1 MLQTICNDIGK
12 IMLEGCANA
21 GRMMLLFTDTL
32 KRISKAD
39 GKETVRQM
47 AKLGADSLPIVMM
60 TILLQVWF
68 FCTDSEGICTFWC
81 FFLSWRYCSHCDGA
95 RTGTGLDRCCRCWSY
110 WCSHCCGNRHDES
123 NRANRCIESNGYK
136 SYNLSGCAKIFG
148 NCFNDA
154 SADCFANTIGNIG
167 GWLVSHYYAGI
178 STFTYIN
185 SIKMFAEPFD
195 MVGGMLKS
203 AVLAVLLL
211 L

>member
-60 TILLQVWF
+60 TILFTGMVFSVQTAKEFVRF
-68 FCTDSEGICTFWC
+68 GASSSVGGIVAIAMGRELVPVLT
-81 FFLSWRYCSHCDGA
+81 
-95 RTGTGLDRCCRCWSY
+95 
-110 WCSHCCGNRHDES
+110 GNRHDES

-154 SADCFANTIGNIG
+154 GADCFC
-167 GWLVSHYYAGI
+167 
-178 STFTYIN
+178 
-185 SIKMFAEPFD
+185 
-195 MVGGMLKS
+195 
-203 AVLAVLLL
+203 
-211 L
+211 

>member
-68 FCTDSEGICTFWC
+68 F
-81 FFLSWRYCSHCDGA
+81 LYRQ
-95 RTGTGLDRCCRCWSY
+95 RR
-110 WCSHCCGNRHDES
+110 
-123 NRANRCIESNGYK
+123 
-136 SYNLSGCAKIFG
+136 NLYV
-148 NCFNDA
+148 
-154 SADCFANTIGNIG
+154 
-167 GWLVSHYYAGI
+167 LVLL
-178 STFTYIN
+178 
-185 SIKMFAEPFD
+185 PQ
-195 MVGGMLKS
+195 
-203 AVLAVLLL
+203 LAVLSPLRWGANWYRS
-211 L
+211 

>member
-68 FCTDSEGICTFWC
+68 F
-81 FFLSWRYCSHCDGA
+81 LYRQ
-95 RTGTGLDRCCRCWSY
+95 RR
-110 WCSHCCGNRHDES
+110 
-123 NRANRCIESNGYK
+123 
-136 SYNLSGCAKIFG
+136 NLYV
-148 NCFNDA
+148 
-154 SADCFANTIGNIG
+154 
-167 GWLVSHYYAGI
+167 LVLL
-178 STFTYIN
+178 
-185 SIKMFAEPFD
+185 PQ
-195 MVGGMLKS
+195 
-203 AVLAVLLL
+203 LAVL
-211 L
+211 